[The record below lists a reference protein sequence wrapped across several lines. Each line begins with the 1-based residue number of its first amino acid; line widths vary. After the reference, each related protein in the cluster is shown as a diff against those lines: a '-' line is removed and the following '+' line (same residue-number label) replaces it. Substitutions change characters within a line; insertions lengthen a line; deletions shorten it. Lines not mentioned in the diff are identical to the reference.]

1 MPLQDGLR
9 ALDLAE
15 QHGHQDCAHVLREL
29 RMLIRTPTLTRLTRA
44 ETEEL
49 EPESGG
55 EWGLRVHRSLASGP
69 AYRIVSH

>member
-1 MPLQDGLR
+1 
-9 ALDLAE
+9 
-15 QHGHQDCAHVLREL
+15 
-29 RMLIRTPTLTRLTRA
+29 MLIRTPTLTRLTRA